1 MPVGRLR
8 SAIEFHQVAA
18 KITHGNPM
26 DTDHGVH
33 LGDCDLLLTCD
44 KAFFKV
50 LSLVAQEGVPG
61 TRLGKPLLV
70 PRQPSHSALEAIR
83 RVVDDAVSG

>member
-1 MPVGRLR
+1 MGRLH

-18 KITHGNPM
+18 KITHGNPL
-26 DTDHGVH
+26 DTQHGVH

-50 LSLVAQEGVPG
+50 LGLVTQEGVPG
-61 TRLGKPLLV
+61 ARLGKPLLV
-70 PRQPSHSALEAIR
+70 PRHPGHSALEAIR
-83 RVVDDAVSG
+83 RAVDEQ